1 MSADR
6 TFLDTNIIIYAYDVS
21 AGSKH
26 DTAKQIVQ
34 DLWNSGTGLIS
45 TQVLQELYVSIT
57 RKIPV
62 PLDIKSARGLISD
75 FLKWDIVINDGTM
88 ILSAIDIQARH
99 KYSFWDS
106 LIIASAIKANADI
119 LLSED
124 LTDGQTISGLK
135 IHNPFA
141 R

>member
-124 LTDGQTISGLK
+124 LTDGKTISGLK